1 MAAAM
6 IEEDHDEQQDKEWNA
21 LYQGITHLLT
31 RWGIEDYRGRAD
43 YLIVD
48 DNYGYRHQSIEI
60 HNLKM
65 LKVEIVK
72 ELQSLLKDYPN
83 WTIVMSVDIPGQEHW
98 PPMGVTIRNHEII
111 DGLQRKYLPEQFR
124 FLKIPGS
131 RPGTGYD

>member
-6 IEEDHDEQQDKEWNA
+6 IKEDDVQQDKEWNA
-21 LYQGITHLLT
+21 LYQKIVHLLS
-31 RWGIEDYRGRAD
+31 RWGTEEYRGRAD

-48 DNYGYRHQSIEI
+48 DNYGWNRQTIEI

-72 ELQSLLKDYPN
+72 ELQSLLTDYPN
-83 WTIVMSVDIPGQEHW
+83 WTIVIAVDIPGQEHW
-98 PPMGVTIRNHEII
+98 PPMGVTIRAHEII

-124 FLKIPGS
+124 FLNIPGS